1 MNILVRLSPTLV
13 YGDKLGLVELLGDRV
28 GLSVSDINDIVIS
41 YFEYTRYNCATTFN
55 DSEIVETCFMG
66 DTLGRELLYAVTAR
80 FPEINAYIP
89 DYATSIRYSRT
100 LRDGFYLLCEV
111 PDEYSSNLR
120 FNPVHQAPY

>member
-41 YFEYTRYNCATTFN
+41 FFEYSRFNCPSTF
-55 DSEIVETCFMG
+55 DDRGIVETCFMG
-66 DTLGRELLYAVTAR
+66 DTMGRDLLYAATVR

-89 DYATSIRYSRT
+89 DNAMSIRYVRT
-100 LRDGFYLLCEV
+100 LRDGLYLICEV
-111 PDEYSSNLR
+111 SDEHTPNL
-120 FNPVHQAPY
+120 